1 MPVPLS
7 IIVPALN
14 EAPGVANALQRLA
27 PMRLRGA
34 EIILVDGGSSDN
46 TVEIARPL
54 TDKVIAAPAE
64 RASQMNAGAAAARGD
79 ILLFL
84 HADTFLPEGADQLVI
99 RRLSASDGVW
109 GRFDAKISSPHP
121 LLAVVGVMMNIR
133 SRLTGIATG
142 DQAIFVRRA
151 AFESVGGFPAIAL
164 MEDIALSRALKRL
177 TPPLCLREK
186 VLTSARRWHENGILP
201 TIVLMWRLRIAYFL
215 GADPRE
221 LARRYGYVPRAR

>member
-7 IIVPALN
+7 IIIPTLN
-14 EAPGVANALQRLA
+14 EALGVAETLQRLA
-27 PMRLRGA
+27 PMRRRGA
-34 EIILVDGGSSDN
+34 EIILADGGSRDN
-46 TVEIARPL
+46 TVEIARPFA
-54 TDKVIAAPAE
+54 DKVIAAPMG

-99 RRLSASDGVW
+99 RRLSASNGIW

-121 LLAVVGVMMNIR
+121 LLVVVGVMMNIS
-133 SRLTGIATG
+133 SRLSGIATG

-151 AFESVGGFPAIAL
+151 VFESVGGFPAIAL
-164 MEDIALSRALKRL
+164 MEDIALSHILRRL
-177 TPPLCLREK
+177 TRPLCLREK
-186 VLTSARRWHENGILP
+186 VLTSARRWHENGVLS
-201 TIVLMWRLRIAYFL
+201 TIVLMWRLRIAYSL